1 MTEFTFIDKCTLG
14 GISMKIIKAITT
26 MMTMFAATFA
36 LSVNAATIELSG
48 TTSYS
53 SAHPSGNPQGTISS
67 VVNITDYLPGASS
80 GYLIEKAIPNALD
93 ANHLQVALNA
103 IGAGVVVNDFFK
115 VEPPPA
121 GNFFDSSSLGVGF
134 QGFLVKY
141 ATFSMVALFDDVIT
155 NLSYITHTGQDVSH
169 IVYFNTSIS
178 EVPLPAAVWLFLP
191 ALMGFLGF
199 RRRLT
204 AA

>member
-1 MTEFTFIDKCTLG
+1 
-14 GISMKIIKAITT
+14 MKIIKAITT

-80 GYLIEKAIPNALD
+80 GYLIEEAIPNALD

-115 VEPPPA
+115 VEPAPV
-121 GNFFDSSSLGVGF
+121 GNFFDSSSLLVAF
-134 QGFLVKY
+134 QGFLIKY
-141 ATFSMVALFDDVIT
+141 GTYSMVGLFDTPIT
-155 NLSYITHTGQDVSH
+155 SLSFMTHTGQDVSH
-169 IVYFNTSIS
+169 IAYFNIS
-178 EVPLPAAVWLFLP
+178 EIPLPAAIWVFLP
-191 ALMGFLGF
+191 ALMGFIGF